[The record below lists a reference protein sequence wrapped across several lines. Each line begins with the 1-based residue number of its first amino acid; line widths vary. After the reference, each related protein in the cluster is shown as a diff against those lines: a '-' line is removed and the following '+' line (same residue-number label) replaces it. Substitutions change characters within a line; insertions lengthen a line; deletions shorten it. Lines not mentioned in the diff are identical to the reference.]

1 MIPTEKLF
9 RLDGKVALVTG
20 GAGLYG
26 KHIVRALAEAGATVV
41 TASRNGEACR
51 AYAEELRQEGL
62 RAEGDQYD
70 QASEDS
76 IRRLRDHLIERH
88 GQLDVLFNNS
98 VARAGGDLL
107 EVTAERWRQ
116 AMRVNSTGLL
126 LACQILSEPMRERR
140 SGSIVNIASIYGMV
154 GPDWSIYEGTTI
166 WNPIDYHF
174 AKGGMIQMTRYLAS
188 FLGTYNVRVNALSP
202 GGLQTPD
209 HSDTFVRQYSARTLL
224 GRMAD
229 EDDIKGPAV
238 FLASDASRY
247 ITGANIPV
255 DAGWTAI

>member
-1 MIPTEKLF
+1 MRHISDLF
-9 RLDGKVALVTG
+9 RLNGKIALVTG

-26 KHIVRALAEAGATVV
+26 RHIVRALAEAGAQVV
-41 TASRNGEACR
+41 VASRNVKACR
-51 AYAEELRQEGL
+51 AYAGELSDAGLAVEGEE
-62 RAEGDQYD
+62 YD

-76 IRRLRDHLIERH
+76 IRGLRDRILDQYGR
-88 GQLDVLFNNS
+88 LDVLFNNS

-107 EVTAERWRQ
+107 EVTAERWEE
-116 AMRVNSTGLL
+116 AMKVNSTGLV
-126 LACQILSEPMRERR
+126 LACQILSEPMRRQK

-154 GPDWSIYEGTTI
+154 GPDWSIYEGTSIT
-166 WNPIDYHF
+166 NPIDYHF

-188 FLGTYNVRVNALSP
+188 YLGPYNIRVNSLSP
-202 GGLQTPD
+202 GGLRTPD
-209 HSDTFVRQYSARTLL
+209 HSAIFVEQYSARTAL

-229 EDDIKGPAV
+229 EDDIKGPAL

-247 ITGANIPV
+247 VTGANLPV